1 MFDRDGYM
9 AFVGEKSRNSYAS
22 GLNRIENLYAA
33 DIDEQYQRDCC
44 RALLEQIEEDK
55 KRTDL
60 SRQELKSRSDM
71 ASHLRRYIAFKA
83 GIIPAAGSTQPAA
96 PDSVNEKIRMVIEKY
111 KTEFAETDSKERYK
125 WEGIGWYKSHWNI
138 DAPDFAAMAELA
150 FRKMAIC

>member
-1 MFDRDGYM
+1 MIGMDIYTPL
-9 AFVGEKSRNSYAS
+9 GEKKWNSYAS

-83 GIIPAAGSTQPAA
+83 GIIPRRLHAALSRPGSSERKNPYGYR
-96 PDSVNEKIRMVIEKY
+96 KIQ
-111 KTEFAETDSKERYK
+111 
-125 WEGIGWYKSHWNI
+125 N
-138 DAPDFAAMAELA
+138 
-150 FRKMAIC
+150 

>member
-83 GIIPAAGSTQPAA
+83 GIIPGSRLHAAGCPGFSERKNPYGYR
-96 PDSVNEKIRMVIEKY
+96 KIQ
-111 KTEFAETDSKERYK
+111 
-125 WEGIGWYKSHWNI
+125 N
-138 DAPDFAAMAELA
+138 
-150 FRKMAIC
+150 